1 MTPRVCE
8 IEMMIYQMSDSFDGV
23 GIGSFF
29 VEQEMF
35 FVVKKNIAM
44 FGDSLSIC
52 VLRDFTKVLKSR
64 ESKQDCK
71 SFSILEID
79 TCILEKNEP
88 LPKA

>member
-35 FVVKKNIAM
+35 FVVKKNIAKDKTTPTFQM
-44 FGDSLSIC
+44 T
-52 VLRDFTKVLKSR
+52 R
-64 ESKQDCK
+64 
-71 SFSILEID
+71 
-79 TCILEKNEP
+79 
-88 LPKA
+88 